1 MTSLNHLEI
10 QERKKKKNILHVL
23 YQVVFFFNDRG
34 EKSHPRKSVT
44 FHPMACDISP
54 QQVVIIQNDQH
65 VQINFSKVQTINP
78 D

>member
-1 MTSLNHLEI
+1 MTLI
-10 QERKKKKNILHVL
+10 IWKFKKEKNILHLL

-34 EKSHPRKSVT
+34 EKSHQRKSVT

-54 QQVVIIQNDQH
+54 QQGVVIQNDPH
-65 VQINFSKVQTINP
+65 YRINLSNVRTINP